1 MQERGAYRPRVQMA
15 GDYCPGIVW
24 DECVLSSSDEEHTCS
39 YHQHHHIIVTTSR
52 MQLFGCIT
60 FVVFCWVEPTAMPQR
75 LWEKVNRPQW
85 AREQARRLDEGHFA
99 QLRIHEDWCKQEREG
114 YCDAQASSGELGL
127 GGLVPS

>member
-1 MQERGAYRPRVQMA
+1 MQERGAYRPRVQRA

-24 DECVLSSSDEEHTCS
+24 DECVLSSSDEEHACS

-52 MQLFGCIT
+52 MQLFGSIT

-114 YCDAQASSGELGL
+114 YCGAQA
-127 GGLVPS
+127 

>member
-1 MQERGAYRPRVQMA
+1 
-15 GDYCPGIVW
+15 
-24 DECVLSSSDEEHTCS
+24 
-39 YHQHHHIIVTTSR
+39 

-114 YCDAQASSGELGL
+114 YCGAQASSGGLGL